1 MELNILK
8 QNDSFYFYE
17 KNTEEYVGNLKY
29 TINYNNL
36 FIINYYIKPNFR
48 KKNLSNQI
56 FEYLFDYC
64 MNNKEYKIEKI
75 ELVAKELFESF
86 GKLVNFYKKY
96 GFEIDDNREIYLRW
110 REGDM
115 FRFVSMVKIL

>member
-1 MELNILK
+1 MELNILQQK
-8 QNDSFYFYE
+8 DSFYFYE

-29 TINYNNL
+29 LINYNNL

-48 KKNLSNQI
+48 KKNLSKQI
-56 FEYLFDYC
+56 FEYLFNFC
-64 MNNKEYKIEKI
+64 KNNQIEKI
-75 ELVAKELFESF
+75 ELVVKELFESF

-110 REGDM
+110 REGEM